1 MVACPA
7 GRLNVELSVSV
18 AGKVVECWEVDSVE
32 YSSSWGFEEDSVVR
46 GETVSWLEFGL
57 GSVFKSIAKPAA
69 DNSKMMRKRRIMI
82 IGLGVFASL
91 NHPSVSSSLLLST
104 SVSSSFLPTCPS
116 LSSFC
121 FSSSKDGIRKL
132 VKDLSTHL
140 DINMLYVEKIFLFRP
155 KVLTYFKTKEF
166 LAVSSLPEIT
176 APVVR
181 ISIISW

>member
-1 MVACPA
+1 MVACPV
-7 GRLNVELSVSV
+7 GRLIVELSVSV
-18 AGKVVECWEVDSVE
+18 VGKVVECWEVDSVE

-46 GETVSWLEFGL
+46 GETVSWLEFG
-57 GSVFKSIAKPAA
+57 SVFKSIAKPAA
-69 DNSKMMRKRRIMI
+69 DNSKIMRKRRIRI
-82 IGLGVFASL
+82 IGFGAFASL

-140 DINMLYVEKIFLFRP
+140 DTNMLYVEKIFLFRP
-155 KVLTYFKTKEF
+155 KFLTYFKTKEF

>member
-18 AGKVVECWEVDSVE
+18 VGKVVECWEVDSVE
-32 YSSSWGFEEDSVVR
+32 YSSSWGFEEDSVVK

-69 DNSKMMRKRRIMI
+69 DNSKIMRKRRIMI
-82 IGLGVFASL
+82 IGVGAFASL

-140 DINMLYVEKIFLFRP
+140 DTNMLNVEKIFLFRP
-155 KVLTYFKTKEF
+155 KVLNILKQVLEF
-166 LAVSSLPEIT
+166 LVFGSRGVAATSCP
-176 APVVR
+176 
-181 ISIISW
+181 